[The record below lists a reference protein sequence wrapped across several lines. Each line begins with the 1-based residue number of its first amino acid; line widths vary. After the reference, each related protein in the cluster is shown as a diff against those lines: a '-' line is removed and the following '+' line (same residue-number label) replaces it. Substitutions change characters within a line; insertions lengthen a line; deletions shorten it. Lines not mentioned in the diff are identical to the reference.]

1 MIDYYYH
8 PKYGTPEF
16 RFDPD
21 ITVVAP
27 LRDLEEVLFAPEP
40 AAMVTLLSG
49 LASLIGFSRLRLFP
63 R

>member
-1 MIDYYYH
+1 VIDYYYH
-8 PKYGTPEF
+8 PKHGTPEF

-27 LRDLEEVLFAPEP
+27 LRGLEEVLFAPEP
-40 AAMVTLLSG
+40 AVMVTLLSG